1 MGPVS
6 QAAPVER
13 LGRNHPLGSAM
24 HVGKSYKLPELLR
37 WTRRRLCVLLILSA
51 VPVIAWHLGAHVPL
65 PWAVAALL
73 GTAASFIVGFKNAQV
88 YSRHMEAQQ
97 VWMAIAATSRYW
109 ALACRDFPKA
119 PDRAQALVTRHLA
132 WLACLR
138 FFARDPR
145 PWESTARH
153 WNAEY
158 QHRNFRVPEREA
170 CLDEELGRYTEQE
183 NGLAG
188 RAQSAW
194 SLVARQS
201 ATLRAMADAQE
212 VSPAQCIEM
221 QKTLK
226 DMLDQQARLER
237 IKDFP
242 YPRQYATINSIF
254 VWCFVAVLPLA
265 LVREFARLAAD
276 PGGAPAAL
284 LPWLAIP
291 ASLLVGW
298 LYLSLDQ
305 VGEST
310 ENPFEGTANDV
321 PVSHIC
327 RAVENDLLD
336 LLQRERRPV
345 NEAGSATILI

>member
-1 MGPVS
+1 
-6 QAAPVER
+6 
-13 LGRNHPLGSAM
+13 M

-37 WTRRRLCVLLILSA
+37 WTRRRLYALLVLSA
-51 VPVIAWHLGAHVPL
+51 VPVIAWHLGARVPL

-88 YSRHMEAQQ
+88 YNRHMEAQQ
-97 VWMAIAATSRYW
+97 VWMAIATTSRYW
-109 ALACRDFPKA
+109 ALACRDFPRGS
-119 PDRAQALVTRHLA
+119 DHLQLLVSRHLA

-158 QHRNFRVPEREA
+158 QDRNFRVPEREA
-170 CLDEELGRYTEQE
+170 CLDHELGRYLDEEDRLQLV
-183 NGLAG
+183 GQA
-188 RAQSAW
+188 RSAW

-201 ATLRAMADAQE
+201 ATLRAMVDAQE
-212 VSPAQCIEM
+212 LSPTQCIEM

-254 VWCFVAVLPLA
+254 VWCFVAVLPVA

-276 PGGAPAAL
+276 QGGPPAAV
-284 LPWLAIP
+284 LPWLAVP

-310 ENPFEGTANDV
+310 ENPFEGNANDV